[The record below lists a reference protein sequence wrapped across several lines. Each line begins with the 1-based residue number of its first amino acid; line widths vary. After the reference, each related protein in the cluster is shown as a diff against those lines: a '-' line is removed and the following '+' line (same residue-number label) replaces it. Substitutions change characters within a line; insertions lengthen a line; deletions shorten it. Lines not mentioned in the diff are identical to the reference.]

1 MEEGVDPKEVVEGP
15 ALVKALV
22 EAVMV
27 EGNVMVE
34 DVEEENVMVEDADV
48 EEENTEIA
56 EDSGEPDQRRSSV
69 WTS

>member
-1 MEEGVDPKEVVEGP
+1 MEEGVDPKEVVEGL

-34 DVEEENVMVEDADV
+34 DVKEENVIVE
-48 EEENTEIA
+48 
-56 EDSGEPDQRRSSV
+56 
-69 WTS
+69 